1 MSLHSKLLDP
11 TQCVMLYGTTPPR
24 LGTSDERIARA
35 ADKLAER
42 VSRLMLDGLVVYDV
56 QDESGRTDAPRP
68 FPFLPIIESRLYA
81 RRLAGLTGQ
90 RVITYKSI
98 GQMMNED
105 AWEQWLGETGSEY
118 GMRYLIPVGRATSG
132 ADAPSLP
139 LSRAIQLA
147 AENSGGFMI
156 GGITIAER
164 HSELRSE
171 SHRMLQKV
179 RNGCSFFIS
188 QAVYHAEP
196 TQRLLKDYSQ
206 DCLREETSP
215 RRVILT
221 FAPCG
226 RVETIAFLKWLGI
239 AIPAETQE
247 SILSHVAPL
256 TRSIQICCANLR
268 AILDHTAPRIVPL
281 GVNVESV
288 SIKKEE
294 IDASVD
300 LFCALQEVLNEYGA
314 GEASAKVAC

>member
-1 MSLHSKLLDP
+1 
-11 TQCVMLYGTTPPR
+11 MLYGTTPPR

-56 QDESGRTDAPRP
+56 QDESGRTEEPRP
-68 FPFLPIIESRLYA
+68 FPFLPTIESRLYA
-81 RRLAGLTGQ
+81 RRLASLTGKH
-90 RVITYKSI
+90 VITYKSI
-98 GQMMNED
+98 GQMNED

-118 GMRYLIPVGRATSG
+118 GIRYLTPVGRATSG
-132 ADAPSLP
+132 ADTPSLP

-147 AENSGGFMI
+147 AENSRGFMI
-156 GGITIAER
+156 GGVTIAER
-164 HSELRSE
+164 HSDLRSE
-171 SHRMLQKV
+171 SHRMLQKA
-179 RNGCSFFIS
+179 RHGCSFFIS

-206 DCLREETSP
+206 DCLREETTP

-226 RVETIAFLKWLGI
+226 RVETMAFLKWLGI

-247 SILSHVAPL
+247 SILSHAAPL
-256 TRSIQICCANLR
+256 TKSIQICCANLR
-268 AILDHTAPRIVPL
+268 AILEHTAPWIVPL

-300 LFCALQEVLNEYGA
+300 LFCALQEVLNEYGP
-314 GEASAKVAC
+314 GEASAKVSGIVGLRKKLF